1 MIGTLVFAV
10 PGDLSTPTG
19 GYAYDRRMIAELER
33 FAETITVLD
42 LGEGFPRPDPTIR
55 AAALTRLAAVP
66 RDSPV
71 LIDGLALGVLPEL
84 VARRQSHRLIAL
96 VHHPLALESGLS
108 EPEIQALRASERAA
122 LAAVRHVVTTSQTVA
137 RILIAD
143 YGVPSSQITIAPP
156 GTDPAP
162 AARGSGGPAVV
173 LLAVGAI
180 TARKG
185 YDVLVAALGMVR
197 APRWRLTIVGD
208 RHRDP
213 AASARLEAD
222 IARLGLSDRIALAGA
237 ISRAR
242 LEALYDGA
250 DLFVLASRFEGYG
263 MAFADAMVRGLPII
277 GTIAGAIPETAPEA
291 LLVPPDN
298 AVALAAALDRVI
310 GDCRTRRQ
318 LAAAARRT
326 ARNLP
331 AWSTSARL
339 VAQAVAGTSLFSET

>member
-1 MIGTLVFAV
+1 MIGTLLFAV

-33 FAETITVLD
+33 FAKSITVLD
-42 LGEGFPRPDPTIR
+42 LGEGFPRPDPAIR

-66 RDSPV
+66 SDCPV
-71 LIDGLALGVLPEL
+71 LIDGLALGALPEI
-84 VARRQSHRLIAL
+84 VALRHSHRLIAL

-108 EPEIQALRASERAA
+108 EPEIEALRASERTA

-143 YGVPSSQITIAPP
+143 YGVPEAQITIAPP

-173 LLAVGAI
+173 LLSVGAI
-180 TARKG
+180 TTRKG

-197 APRWRLTIVGD
+197 APLWRLTIVGD

-213 AASARLEAD
+213 TASARLEAD
-222 IARLGLSDRIALAGA
+222 IVRFGLSDRIALVGA
-237 ISRAR
+237 ISQAR

-263 MAFADAMVRGLPII
+263 MAFTDAMARGLPII
-277 GTIAGAIPETAPEA
+277 GTIAGAIPDTVPGA
-291 LLVPPDN
+291 LLVPPDSPG
-298 AVALAAALDRVI
+298 ALAAALDRVI
-310 GDCRTRRQ
+310 RDCGARRR
-318 LAAAARRT
+318 LAAAARRA
-326 ARNLP
+326 ARDLP
-331 AWSTSARL
+331 AWSMSAQR
-339 VAQAVAGTSLFSET
+339 VAQAVAGM

>member
-1 MIGTLVFAV
+1 MGTLVFAV
-10 PGDLSTPTG
+10 PGNLSTPTG

-33 FAETITVLD
+33 FAASIAVLD
-42 LGEGFPRPDPTIR
+42 LGEGFPRPHPAIR
-55 AAALTRLAAVP
+55 AAALTRLAAIP
-66 RDSPV
+66 PDCPV
-71 LIDGLALGVLPEL
+71 LIDGLALGVLPEIIAL
-84 VARRQSHRLIAL
+84 RRSHRLIAL

-108 EPEIQALRASERAA
+108 APEIEALRASERAA

-137 RILIAD
+137 KILIAD
-143 YGVPSSQITIAPP
+143 YGVPEAQITIAPP

-180 TARKG
+180 TPRKG

-197 APRWRLTIVGD
+197 GPPWQLTIVGD

-213 AASARLEAD
+213 TTSARLEAD

-237 ISRAR
+237 VSAAQ

-263 MAFADAMVRGLPII
+263 MAFADAMARGLPII
-277 GTIAGAIPETAPEA
+277 GTSAGAIPDTAPPA
-291 LLVPPDN
+291 LLVPPDDP
-298 AVALAAALDRVI
+298 VALAAALDRLI
-310 GDCRTRRQ
+310 QDDHARRR
-318 LAAAARRT
+318 LAADARRAARD
-326 ARNLP
+326 LP

-339 VAQAVAGTSLFSET
+339 LAQAVAGI

>member
-1 MIGTLVFAV
+1 LIGALVFAV

-33 FAETITVLD
+33 FAASIAVLD
-42 LGEGFPRPDPTIR
+42 LGEGFPRPDPAVR
-55 AAALTRLAAVP
+55 AAALTRLATIP
-66 RDSPV
+66 PDCPV
-71 LIDGLALGVLPEL
+71 LIDGLALGVLPEI
-84 VARRQSHRLIAL
+84 VALRHSHRLIAL

-108 EPEIQALRASERAA
+108 APEIEALRASERAA
-122 LAAVRHVVTTSQTVA
+122 LAAVRQVVTTSQTVA
-137 RILIAD
+137 KLLIAD
-143 YGVPSSQITIAPP
+143 YGVPEAQITIAPP

-180 TARKG
+180 TPRKG

-197 APRWRLTIVGD
+197 GPPWRLTIVGD

-213 AASARLEAD
+213 TTSARLEAD

-237 ISRAR
+237 VSAAR
-242 LEALYDGA
+242 LEALHDGA

-263 MAFADAMVRGLPII
+263 MAFADAMARGLPIV
-277 GTIAGAIPETAPEA
+277 GTNAGAIPETAPPA
-291 LLVPPDN
+291 LLVPPDDP
-298 AVALAAALDRVI
+298 VALAAALDRLI
-310 GDCRTRRQ
+310 KDDRARRR
-318 LAAAARRT
+318 LAADARRAARH
-326 ARNLP
+326 LP

-339 VAQAVAGTSLFSET
+339 LAEAVAGT

>member
-1 MIGTLVFAV
+1 VTGTLVFAV

-33 FAETITVLD
+33 LAGPITVLD
-42 LGEGFPRPDPTIR
+42 LGEGFPRPDPAIR
-55 AAALTRLAAVP
+55 TKALARLAAIP
-66 RDSPV
+66 PDGPV
-71 LIDGLALGVLPEL
+71 LIDGLALGVLPEV
-84 VARRQSHRLIAL
+84 VALRHSHRLIAL

-108 EPEIQALRASERAA
+108 EPEIEALRASERAA

-143 YGVPSSQITIAPP
+143 YGVREAQITIAPP

-180 TARKG
+180 TPRKG

-197 APRWRLTIVGD
+197 DPPWRLTIVGD

-213 AASARLEAD
+213 KASARLEAD
-222 IARLGLSDRIALAGA
+222 IARLGLSDRITLAGA
-237 ISRAR
+237 VSPPQ
-242 LEALYDGA
+242 LEAFYDGA

-263 MAFADAMVRGLPII
+263 MAFADAMARGLPII
-277 GTIAGAIPETAPEA
+277 GTIAGAIPDTAPPA

-298 AVALAAALDRVI
+298 PVALAAALDRLI
-310 GDCRTRRQ
+310 GDNRVRRRLAVATRQ
-318 LAAAARRT
+318 AARD
-326 ARNLP
+326 LP
-331 AWSTSARL
+331 AWSTSARRL
-339 VAQAVAGTSLFSET
+339 AQAVAGT